1 MIKLRQSCEKK
12 ASAVACIYMIVLA
25 LCTIAGTCAPAT
37 FADGLLSGGGSRY
50 STIVNPAY
58 LHREKHYGRLENSI
72 RGLLVREFSNGRLAG
87 NSEEIIATV
96 NTDEHTPPIKF
107 VNKVG
112 PDVMVAA
119 KIALRAVRLRYPD
132 IQPGCIRISFSDQ
145 YTAVDGNSAGCACAV
160 LILSLLENTRLDRN
174 MAVTGAIT
182 ADWRVR
188 VIGGLAAKIPGA
200 IADHLT
206 GVVVPQ
212 SNSRNVC
219 DVMLLNGPQTAWQIQ
234 IFSVRTLQQ
243 AMALM
248 RRNKPRDIGYA
259 MLLFSTLQPIFQKK
273 GEAALR
279 DPTVIQRLKQ
289 IAALAPDDLSA
300 QYLLALAKGTEPTKL
315 SIGASMYEAFAA
327 IHFYND
333 YLWKTTLPKTPPF
346 PIRDSL
352 RRLNRLRS
360 IASRQC
366 LPLIEA
372 LTRFVQA
379 CGTWGGTANG
389 AAHIVDRANDV
400 ERILDRMHS
409 NQKTIYRMMHSGF

>member
-1 MIKLRQSCEKK
+1 MIRVRKSCGIKTLK
-12 ASAVACIYMIVLA
+12 RICFCVMILACGATAVPF
-25 LCTIAGTCAPAT
+25 TCAAAGDGV
-37 FADGLLSGGGSRY
+37 FAPGASRY
-50 STIVNPAY
+50 SAIVNPAY
-58 LHREKHYGRLENSI
+58 LHREKFYGRMENSI
-72 RGLLVREFSNGRLAG
+72 RGLLVYQFSNGRLAG

-96 NTDEHTPPIKF
+96 NPEQKTPPIKF

-119 KIALRAVRLRYPD
+119 KIALRAVRLRYPE
-132 IQPGCIRISFSDQ
+132 IQPGCIRLSFSDQ
-145 YTAVDGNSAGCACAV
+145 YTAVDGNSAGCAFAV
-160 LILSLLENTRLDRN
+160 LMLSLLENTRLDRS
-174 MAVTGAIT
+174 MAVTGAVT
-182 ADWRVR
+182 ADWRIR
-188 VIGGLAAKIPGA
+188 AIGGLAAKIPGA
-200 IADHLT
+200 ISDHLT

-234 IFSVRTLQQ
+234 IFAARTLQQ

-248 RRNKPRDIGYA
+248 RRNKPRAISYA
-259 MLLFSTLQPIFQKK
+259 MLLFSTLQPTFAKEGK
-273 GEAALR
+273 SALR
-279 DPTVIQRLKQ
+279 DPAVIQRLKQ
-289 IAALAPDDLSA
+289 IVALAPDDLSA
-300 QYLLALAKGTEPTKL
+300 QYLLELAKGTEPTKL

-360 IASRQC
+360 IASVRC

-372 LTRFVQA
+372 LARFVRA

-389 AAHIVDRANDV
+389 AAHIVQRAQGVDRV
-400 ERILDRMHS
+400 LDRMHS
-409 NQKTIYRMMHSGF
+409 NKQTIYRMMNSGF